1 MLVEILF
8 RKPVNS
14 NIFTELQNP
23 FFPLLHPWA
32 EDKALYVLRAAMLVP
47 VGALLWR
54 YAKHPLAWSGGILA
68 LALALEIVQVTFRL
82 YYFRLYAVL
91 ACAAGLAVGAGFDAA
106 LRWAQGRSARGWALL
121 CACACIA
128 IGAEF
133 VRTGGVSIYTAATG
147 IGPVNISGYYWP
159 LVVGVGLG
167 KAVCLAM
174 AARPLLRPWP
184 AAALCTALL
193 CLALVPMILEM
204 AYYGMGYFDFGVIA
218 LYAACAAGA
227 SALLCGVA
235 LGDEASLRPGR
246 AA

>member
-1 MLVEILF
+1 MPCWPA
-8 RKPVNS
+8 RRGWR
-14 NIFTELQNP
+14 
-23 FFPLLHPWA
+23 WA
-32 EDKALYVLRAAMLVP
+32 RALTR
-47 VGALLWR
+47 
-54 YAKHPLAWSGGILA
+54 
-68 LALALEIVQVTFRL
+68 
-82 YYFRLYAVL
+82 
-91 ACAAGLAVGAGFDAA
+91 
-106 LRWAQGRSARGWALL
+106 RWAQGRSARGWALL

-133 VRTGGVSIYTAATG
+133 VRTGGVPIYTAATG

-174 AARPLLRPWP
+174 AARSLLRPWP

-193 CLALVPMILEM
+193 CLAWPTVFWEASSQGLE
-204 AYYGMGYFDFGVIA
+204 Y
-218 LYAACAAGA
+218 
-227 SALLCGVA
+227 